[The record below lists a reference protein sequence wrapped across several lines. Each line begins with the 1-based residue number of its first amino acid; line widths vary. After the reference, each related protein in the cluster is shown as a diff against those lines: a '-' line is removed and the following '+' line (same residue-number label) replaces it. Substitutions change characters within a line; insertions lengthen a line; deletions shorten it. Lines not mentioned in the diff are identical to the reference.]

1 MALADKGQ
9 LIFLDMCKAFSFA
22 PHYIPTSKLDRY
34 RFDEKTTQWIS
45 NWLDGHSQRVGVNGS
60 MCRWKLVTSG
70 VPQGSVSELGLLNIF
85 IDDIDSKFADDTK
98 PSGAADTTEGRDTI
112 QKAWTGSKSGHT
124 RTS

>member
-1 MALADKGQ
+1 ME
-9 LIFLDMCKAFSFA
+9 MVV
-22 PHYIPTSKLDRY
+22 
-34 RFDEKTTQWIS
+34 
-45 NWLDGHSQRVGVNGS
+45 LDGTVS
-60 MCRWKLVTSG
+60 RWRLVTSG